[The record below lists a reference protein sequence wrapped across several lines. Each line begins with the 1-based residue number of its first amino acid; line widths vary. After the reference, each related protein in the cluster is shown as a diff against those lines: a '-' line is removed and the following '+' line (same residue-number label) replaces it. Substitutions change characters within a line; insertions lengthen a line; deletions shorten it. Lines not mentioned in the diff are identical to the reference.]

1 MSFRLMAI
9 YLSNALSIG
18 SVINDGTH
26 QPFCA
31 LACPLNT
38 HTGFE
43 NCIGPL
49 CRNRKYH
56 EELVELFS

>member
-1 MSFRLMAI
+1 MAI

-18 SVINDGTH
+18 TVIDDGTH

-38 HTGFE
+38 NTVFE
-43 NCIGPL
+43 KRVGPI

-56 EELVELFS
+56 AELVELFS